1 MPYTEEQVVETIPIV
16 RPVLEQIAH
25 KWSILILTFLCEE
38 PKRFNA
44 LRRRL
49 DGITQKALTESL
61 RRLERNGLV
70 ERRVATASPIAV
82 VYSITPLGRTLQAPF
97 ESLYGWALEHQGEL
111 TAAQRRFDADSPSS
125 PSGTSDDRLLV
136 SAPPP

>member
-1 MPYTEEQVVETIPIV
+1 MPYTEEQVLQTLPHV

-44 LRRRL
+44 LKRRL
-49 DGITQKALTESL
+49 DGITQKALTEAL

-70 ERRVATASPIAV
+70 ERRVTTTSPIAV
-82 VYSITPLGRTLQAPF
+82 EYSITPLGRTLQEPF
-97 ESLYGWALEHQGEL
+97 LALYDWAVDHQADL
-111 TAAQRRFDADSPSS
+111 ALARKRFDLKSQ
-125 PSGTSDDRLLV
+125 
-136 SAPPP
+136 

>member
-1 MPYTEEQVVETIPIV
+1 MAYTEQQVLDTLPGV

-44 LRRRL
+44 LKRRL
-49 DGITQKALTESL
+49 DGITQKALTEAL

-70 ERRVATASPIAV
+70 ERRVTTTSPIAV
-82 VYSITPLGRTLQAPF
+82 EYSITPLGRTLQEPF
-97 ESLYGWALEHQGEL
+97 LALYDWAVDHQADL
-111 TAAQRRFDADSPSS
+111 ALARKKFDRKPE
-125 PSGTSDDRLLV
+125 
-136 SAPPP
+136 